1 VLALEILVNMSE
13 SEIFVSGS
21 LLFVRDDFGVIYV
34 VVIMR
39 HEPKG
44 KPSIKGS
51 LLPVMLH

>member
-1 VLALEILVNMSE
+1 LALEKVAGKSE

-21 LLFVRDDFGVIYV
+21 LLFMRDDFGAVSV

-39 HEPKG
+39 HETKG